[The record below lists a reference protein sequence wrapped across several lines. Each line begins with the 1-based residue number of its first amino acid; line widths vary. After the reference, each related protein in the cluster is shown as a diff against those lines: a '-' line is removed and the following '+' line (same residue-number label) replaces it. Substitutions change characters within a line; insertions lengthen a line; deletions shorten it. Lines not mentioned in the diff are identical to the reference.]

1 MSEVA
6 IPPISIFLIN
16 REQTKPTKYLAEG
29 YTWYNELTCQPGNLP
44 SSHCPNVTGG
54 EDQIDHIASARNFG
68 WQSGVEDLAPDYEFA
83 VEGSSTSLLHQSRP
97 VTVFDAKGVHT
108 KGTMKLSVKSC
119 EFQQKH
125 KPRLHHNC
133 FSLF

>member
-1 MSEVA
+1 M
-6 IPPISIFLIN
+6 
-16 REQTKPTKYLAEG
+16 Q
-29 YTWYNELTCQPGNLP
+29 WYNELTCEPINLP

-83 VEGSSTSLLHQSRP
+83 VESSSTSLLHQGRP
-97 VTVFDAKGVHT
+97 VTVFDDKGVHT

-119 EFQQKH
+119 EFQQKN
-125 KPRLHHNC
+125 KPLLHHNC
-133 FSLF
+133 FSLFEAVRILFRVVWRGDNACRINNHNAE